1 MKWLKWILLPIAIGI
16 AAGSASA
23 LFLAS
28 LDGVIALQTGHSW
41 LLWLLPAGGAAV
53 SLMYMKVG
61 KDAIRGN
68 NLVLEQ
74 VHSGNGSIPLRM
86 APLVLIGTLVT
97 HLFGGSAGRE
107 GTAVQMAGSL
117 SSAIGGRLRLDEQE
131 RRMAVLCG
139 IGAGF
144 GSVFGTPIAGAI
156 FGLEASSRGAMRYQA
171 LIPCLIA
178 SFTGHYVTLAWGIK
192 HTHYAIGV
200 LPSLHWLTILKVIVA
215 ALAFG
220 IAAWLF
226 IRLIAML
233 KKLFARGFKHPALR
247 SFVGGI
253 IIIALVYGLGSREY
267 LGLGLPLMADA
278 FAGESSPLAFLWKL
292 LFTSVTLGSGFMGG
306 EVTPLFVIGSTLG
319 SSLSTYLALPA
330 TFLAAIGLASVFG
343 AASKTPIACTIL
355 GLELFGVQ
363 GAPYML
369 IACLVS
375 FAVSGRTGIY
385 ESHVRTYVPKR

>member
-28 LDGVIALQTGHSW
+28 LDSVIALQTGHSW

-74 VHSGNGSIPLRM
+74 VHNGNGSIPLRM

-117 SSAIGGRLRLDEQE
+117 ASAIGGRLRLDEQE

-306 EVTPLFVIGSTLG
+306 EVTPLFVIGSALG
-319 SSLSTYLALPA
+319 SSLSAYLDLPA
-330 TFLAAIGLASVFG
+330 TFLAALGLASVFG